1 MKIPFIVLTQG
12 DTNSGKLVIQVQSII
27 AFGNLYGDKN
37 EKKSFVQI
45 NPDASKSPQKTTATE
60 DGCYVVNE
68 TPEEIMALID
78 KAQALVHALADG

>member
-12 DTNSGKLVIQVQSII
+12 QAANGKLVIQVQSII
-27 AFGNLYGDKN
+27 AFGNLYGNIN

-60 DGCYVVNE
+60 DGCYVVQE
-68 TPEEIMALID
+68 SVEEIMALID
-78 KAQALVHALADG
+78 KAQALVHALDNG